1 MTNNNNN
8 SNNNNT
14 SAPEEIR
21 GAVNRRKDIT
31 AMSIT
36 SSTTSS
42 PSSLRRNQLKKKKR
56 PQLEP
61 PRGLGNQQQ
70 PAQEQPWLFQ
80 SSSIRP
86 LPQPLPAPLSLQSS
100 KTTTD
105 TISDSVL
112 DELSLLV
119 PLPSAFSLGTSAR
132 YDDLLFVF
140 AESIDTQWLC
150 RTSSPFF
157 LDATSLK
164 SLLPFPRHHPRPK
177 SGGYHVQSPTSS
189 RSGRRVRKQV
199 PARLE
204 ALSLHS
210 PRRSKKRGRAIAGR
224 EEAILSPASAG
235 RRKNALRLR
244 TEQAEANH
252 QTGSTRKRKSKQ
264 HQHKHNGSNKRQSAL
279 IDSTPMDDNLVG
291 KPGKEVPPAL
301 QAELEEERRQKEHI
315 AAQLNLTL
323 EEYEA
328 LDAAFGDG
336 SSDAND
342 IDDEIYEGDGSMTGR
357 YYQLFQEY
365 DVDNSGAISPD
376 ELRKLLQASGE
387 EMDDAELASVIQ
399 QADTDKDGEI
409 DFHEFVGLMRARK
422 RLLRVANHMGITGNG
437 PSIGKAAHDSS
448 KWASPALPPLK
459 NAKKINHHLYQSPA
473 TDEQFNSHFTR
484 ATPRCLRPG
493 ARVDDVTALRRE
505 LALSEYGLQALD
517 VKVREGLHWVQAH
530 CPVTSLKAQVFCQ
543 RWGLEKVHRLFLRLE
558 HAHLSR
564 AWQKWRAFRMFERN
578 KQKANLFLKCKGS
591 QRLTAL
597 MARWRHRVTRRRL
610 AKWQLE
616 VTIMARE
623 EWQSAAVELQ
633 RVARGLLARLRRR
646 RLVQR
651 IASTRLQALARGRLA
666 RALANRIRRVNLEH
680 KSASLLQRCYRGY
693 TGKRVAKAL
702 FRAQLEGRAACRI
715 QRAVRAHQSRALRRV
730 IERAKQ
736 ETEAVV
742 KIQSVW
748 RGHCARVERHRR
760 ELNRLRERSSVEIQ
774 RWTRRW
780 LAGRRVAEMRT
791 RNSAAVT
798 IQCFVRSVHARHELK
813 MRRMNKMTAAQRRR
827 ERLAASR
834 IQTRWRG
841 HHARRQF
848 ADERQR
854 LAEAAVMMHLERIAA
869 AARIQRAFRG
879 FRARRAAQAKR
890 VEKLRWQHWT
900 VLNRSALQIQSAW
913 RGYHGRLASH
923 LVRQAQ
929 HALELEQREA
939 AVRIQAATR
948 RNLAKRELSTRKRKQ
963 LEVVRTKQ
971 ARTAAAV
978 RIQKI
983 VRGRRARQLA
993 LARQNAHKTAA
1004 QQALERLV
1012 AQTRERAA
1020 CKIQR
1025 SVRGFLARMRLERRR
1040 QEVAVTRSQRA
1051 ADAARSQAAVVLQ
1064 CAWRR
1069 CVARRELVRKRH
1081 DLERRLSLMASEKA
1095 RDEIERLRREQESE
1109 LRALKLQL
1117 QFQESAAK
1125 REATKLKDELDRQ
1138 REREEQAAR
1147 SGEAEE
1153 LARLRLEA
1161 LMAREQHEREQE
1173 QRHTHS
1179 RGMRSQQTAR
1189 RFELE
1194 QQERRDQVERDRVAR
1209 EQQEQQ
1215 IQTQERE
1222 ELARLQLATLLGS
1235 TGGSGSGAAFHDA
1248 DDQTDKQLAR
1258 EAEQLAQAA
1267 VALQR
1272 QQAELKIQAF
1282 VLKRAARRRL
1292 RRLEQK
1298 QLAELASIEDEA
1310 ARRRAKAAQ
1319 DQELALAKLQALM
1332 DDEARAREQ
1341 ELRELEAQML
1351 ERARQEKE
1359 RQARRQAAARII
1371 QARARGFLGRRRVA
1385 ALQLKLEQDREA
1397 RRAAMEESLASA
1409 LAEVDALQAEAD
1421 ADAQDGEDGGED
1433 GEMAEGEEW
1442 VEYWDENAQASYF
1455 YNIRTQEASWTRPVT
1470 AGTSAKAMEIVRAA
1484 VTPSAAMAEAGNG
1497 LEGAEASDAGD
1508 GSYYADEYGY
1518 YDQYGQYHYYDPAN
1532 EYAQQQQQQ
1541 QQQQQ
1546 MLGMMYPSYA
1556 AAYAYQ
1562 AAAAMAFGQSMMF
1575 NPMASMPF
1583 VNPAA
1588 VDPSVMMTAMGQ
1600 PPAPVEPATAAL
1612 MATGGSG
1619 TEVPPDTWE
1628 RFVDQ
1633 YTGAAYYYNNLT
1645 GERYWA

>member
-1 MTNNNNN
+1 
-8 SNNNNT
+8 
-14 SAPEEIR
+14 R
-21 GAVNRRKDIT
+21 
-31 AMSIT
+31 
-36 SSTTSS
+36 
-42 PSSLRRNQLKKKKR
+42 
-56 PQLEP
+56 
-61 PRGLGNQQQ
+61 
-70 PAQEQPWLFQ
+70 
-80 SSSIRP
+80 
-86 LPQPLPAPLSLQSS
+86 
-100 KTTTD
+100 
-105 TISDSVL
+105 
-112 DELSLLV
+112 
-119 PLPSAFSLGTSAR
+119 
-132 YDDLLFVF
+132 
-140 AESIDTQWLC
+140 
-150 RTSSPFF
+150 
-157 LDATSLK
+157 
-164 SLLPFPRHHPRPK
+164 
-177 SGGYHVQSPTSS
+177 
-189 RSGRRVRKQV
+189 
-199 PARLE
+199 
-204 ALSLHS
+204 
-210 PRRSKKRGRAIAGR
+210 
-224 EEAILSPASAG
+224 
-235 RRKNALRLR
+235 
-244 TEQAEANH
+244 
-252 QTGSTRKRKSKQ
+252 
-264 HQHKHNGSNKRQSAL
+264 
-279 IDSTPMDDNLVG
+279 
-291 KPGKEVPPAL
+291 
-301 QAELEEERRQKEHI
+301 
-315 AAQLNLTL
+315 
-323 EEYEA
+323 
-328 LDAAFGDG
+328 
-336 SSDAND
+336 
-342 IDDEIYEGDGSMTGR
+342 
-357 YYQLFQEY
+357 
-365 DVDNSGAISPD
+365 
-376 ELRKLLQASGE
+376 
-387 EMDDAELASVIQ
+387 
-399 QADTDKDGEI
+399 
-409 DFHEFVGLMRARK
+409 
-422 RLLRVANHMGITGNG
+422 
-437 PSIGKAAHDSS
+437 
-448 KWASPALPPLK
+448 
-459 NAKKINHHLYQSPA
+459 
-473 TDEQFNSHFTR
+473 
-484 ATPRCLRPG
+484 
-493 ARVDDVTALRRE
+493 
-505 LALSEYGLQALD
+505 
-517 VKVREGLHWVQAH
+517 
-530 CPVTSLKAQVFCQ
+530 
-543 RWGLEKVHRLFLRLE
+543 
-558 HAHLSR
+558 
-564 AWQKWRAFRMFERN
+564 
-578 KQKANLFLKCKGS
+578 
-591 QRLTAL
+591 
-597 MARWRHRVTRRRL
+597 
-610 AKWQLE
+610 
-616 VTIMARE
+616 
-623 EWQSAAVELQ
+623 
-633 RVARGLLARLRRR
+633 
-646 RLVQR
+646 
-651 IASTRLQALARGRLA
+651 
-666 RALANRIRRVNLEH
+666 
-680 KSASLLQRCYRGY
+680 
-693 TGKRVAKAL
+693 
-702 FRAQLEGRAACRI
+702 
-715 QRAVRAHQSRALRRV
+715 
-730 IERAKQ
+730 
-736 ETEAVV
+736 
-742 KIQSVW
+742 
-748 RGHCARVERHRR
+748 
-760 ELNRLRERSSVEIQ
+760 
-774 RWTRRW
+774 
-780 LAGRRVAEMRT
+780 
-791 RNSAAVT
+791 
-798 IQCFVRSVHARHELK
+798 
-813 MRRMNKMTAAQRRR
+813 
-827 ERLAASR
+827 
-834 IQTRWRG
+834 
-841 HHARRQF
+841 
-848 ADERQR
+848 
-854 LAEAAVMMHLERIAA
+854 
-869 AARIQRAFRG
+869 
-879 FRARRAAQAKR
+879 
-890 VEKLRWQHWT
+890 
-900 VLNRSALQIQSAW
+900 
-913 RGYHGRLASH
+913 
-923 LVRQAQ
+923 
-929 HALELEQREA
+929 ALELEQREA

-983 VRGRRARQLA
+983 VRGRRARKLA
-993 LARQNAHKTAA
+993 LERQNAHKTAA

-1025 SVRGFLARMRLERRR
+1025 SVRGFLARMRLECRR
-1040 QEVAVTRSQRA
+1040 QEVALARSQRV
-1051 ADAARSQAAVVLQ
+1051 ADATRAQAAVVLQ

-1069 CVARRELVRKRH
+1069 CVARREL
-1081 DLERRLSLMASEKA
+1081 A
-1095 RDEIERLRREQESE
+1095 RDEIERLRREQEGE

-1125 REATKLKDELDRQ
+1125 REASKLKDELNKQ

-1173 QRHTHS
+1173 QRYTHS
-1179 RGMRSQQTAR
+1179 RGLRSQQTAR

-1235 TGGSGSGAAFHDA
+1235 TGGSGSGAAFHNA

-1258 EAEQLAQAA
+1258 EAEQLAHAA

-1298 QLAELASIEDEA
+1298 QHAELASIEDEA

-1359 RQARRQAAARII
+1359 RQARRQAAARTI

-1421 ADAQDGEDGGED
+1421 ADAQDGEGDGED

-1497 LEGAEASDAGD
+1497 LEGTEASDAGD

-1546 MLGMMYPSYA
+1546 LLGMMYPSYA

-1600 PPAPVEPATAAL
+1600 PPAPVEAATAAL

-1619 TEVPPDTWE
+1619 TEVPPDPWE
-1628 RFVDQ
+1628 KFVDQ
-1633 YTGAAYYYNNLT
+1633 YTGAAYYYNSLT